1 MIKNVNYDEFNS
13 ILNGGK
19 TAVVD
24 CYADWCG
31 YCKMLEP
38 VLEDL
43 SNEYEIEFLSI
54 NTDDNPEFTREYQI
68 ISLPTLLFIKKG
80 EVVHRTTGF
89 LQKEQI
95 INLLKD
101 KIL

>member
-19 TAVVD
+19 TAGVD

-68 ISLPTLLFIKKG
+68 MSLPTLLFIKKG

-95 INLLKD
+95 INVLKD